1 MKLKKKNYQHFRA
14 FRKERERER
23 GGEGGGDG
31 ENQSDDLLGSK
42 SLLVKVKKQ
51 QS

>member
-14 FRKERERER
+14 FRKERER